1 MDHSD
6 VEDSKMIT
14 IVAITLICVVW
25 IIDMLF
31 WWCELRKLRREI
43 DHLRKRLNAA
53 QDDLAGD
60 DVPTAED

>member
-1 MDHSD
+1 
-6 VEDSKMIT
+6 MIT